1 MSDPEDDL
9 RRSRDNLLVFVAV
22 MVVIVLGVLLTQAL
36 KKSTDL
42 QDCVAAGHR
51 NCEPVDT
58 DH

>member
-1 MSDPEDDL
+1 MSEDEDDA
-9 RRSRDNLLVFVAV
+9 RRSRNNLVVFVAV
-22 MVVIVLGVLLTQAL
+22 MIVIVLGVLLTQAL

-42 QDCVAAGHR
+42 QNCVAAGHR